1 MLPILREKKAS
12 WFRTKRRPHETNT
25 RRGEMADNHQKQ
37 KQHETRLEKK
47 QEAHTRGWGFA
58 SQTGFGTR
66 GRRYIKAA
74 AAAEYKVK
82 T

>member
-1 MLPILREKKAS
+1 
-12 WFRTKRRPHETNT
+12 
-25 RRGEMADNHQKQ
+25 MADNHQKQ